1 MMAQET
7 TLYQRGG
14 GFLLG
19 LPAAAEVFTPED
31 LDAQQRLIGE
41 TAAGFGKEQ
50 VAPLLEKI
58 ENREH
63 EHSVALMRQAGELGL
78 LGIDIPTAYG
88 GLGLSTTTSTLVTEV
103 LGRYAGAFSLTFG
116 AHTGIGTLPIVYFG
130 NEDQKRRYLPKLA
143 SGQWIAAYALTEPDA
158 GSDAL
163 AAKTTATLSED
174 GQHYILN
181 GQKQWITNGSFA
193 DVFIVYARVNRRLT
207 AFIVPRTLEGVSVGP
222 EVDKMGIKGS
232 STVMVYLDN
241 VKVPV
246 ADVLGQVDR
255 GHVIAFNVLNLGRWK
270 LAAGALGAC
279 KALLEVSAK
288 YALERRQFNAPIASF
303 PLIQQKLAAMAART
317 FALESMVYR
326 TAGLFDDTLSQVDHG
341 ADDAGPRAAAAIA
354 EYAVEASINKVFG
367 SEALDFVVDE
377 AVQIHGGYGYIQ
389 DYEVERAYRDARIN
403 RIFEGTNEI
412 NRLLIPGTLLR
423 RAMKGQIPLMDALGR
438 VQQELGSLSP
448 LAGMDGA
455 ADPLQ
460 ALRGQI
466 EGARKAALMVAG
478 LGVQKYMMEVE
489 QEQEFLAAA
498 GDLAI
503 ELFAA
508 ESAVVRAQ
516 KAAAAAHP
524 QAALHAALARLHA
537 AEGLERLE
545 QTARLALAG
554 MEQGDTL
561 RTQLSLL
568 RRLLRREP
576 ENLVALGREIGARVV
591 ETGGYPL

>member
-1 MMAQET
+1 MGKIEA
-7 TLYQRGG
+7 RVHGG

-19 LPAAAEVFTPED
+19 PAEDEAVFTPEQ
-31 LDAQQRLIGE
+31 LDEDTRQIGALAEDFTRNQVLPRLE
-41 TAAGFGKEQ
+41 ELEQ
-50 VAPLLEKI
+50 G
-58 ENREH
+58 NH
-63 EHSVALMRQAGELGL
+63 EHSVALLRAAGELGL
-78 LGIDIPTAYG
+78 LAGDIPERYG
-88 GLGLSTTTSTLVTEV
+88 GLGLSKATTTYIAEKSAAASSFAITM
-103 LGRYAGAFSLTFG
+103 G
-116 AHTGIGTLPIVYFG
+116 AHTGIGTLPIVFFG
-130 NEDQKRRYLPKLA
+130 TAEQKERYLPSLA
-143 SGQWIAAYALTEPDA
+143 TGERIAAYALTEPDA

-163 AAKTTATLSED
+163 GARARADRGPDGGYRLS
-174 GQHYILN
+174 
-181 GQKQWITNGSFA
+181 GQKQWISNGAFA
-193 DVFIVYARVNRRLT
+193 DLFVVYAKVDGERFT
-207 AFIVPRTLEGVSVGP
+207 AFVVERDFGGVSHSS
-222 EVDKMGIKGS
+222 EWRKMGLKGS
-232 STVMVYLDN
+232 STVTIFLDN
-241 VKVPV
+241 VPVP
-246 ADVLGQVDR
+246 AANVLGEEGR
-255 GHVIAFNVLNLGRWK
+255 GHVIAFNTLNIGRWK
-270 LAAGALGAC
+270 LAAGCLGSC
-279 KALLEVSAK
+279 KELIRLAVDFAR
-288 YALERRQFNAPIASF
+288 ERKQFGRTIASF
-303 PLIQQKLAAMAART
+303 PLIQQKLARMAART
-317 FALESMVYR
+317 YALESMVYR